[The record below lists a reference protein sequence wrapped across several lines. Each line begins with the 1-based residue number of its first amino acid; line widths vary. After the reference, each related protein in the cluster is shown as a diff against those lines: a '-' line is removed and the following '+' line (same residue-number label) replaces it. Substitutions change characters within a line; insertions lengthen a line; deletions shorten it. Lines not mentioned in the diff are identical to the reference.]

1 MAKEEG
7 KISDNAQYAIL
18 RFKKYKGPEIG
29 RIEAHNERTKEKYDS
44 NPDIDLSRSEN
55 NFHIIEP
62 TDRYRKMSEALIKQ
76 YDCPRVRSDSVRIVE
91 TLITASPEFFEGKSE
106 QEIRAFFQHAVD
118 FLKSELGEDR
128 LIAAPVHMDEKTP
141 HMHLSFVPITKDGRL
156 SAKDIIGNRKS
167 LTAWQDRYWQHMVS
181 KYPDLERGESA
192 SKTGR
197 EHIPPRIFKQA
208 VNLNKQAKAILE
220 LLSDTNAFNVKKNTA
235 ALGAMLKKF
244 FPELGKFLTKTKKY
258 DQAIRSLKA
267 ENADLKQDLKAA
279 TDGDMKRRLAE
290 AQLKSDYIEL
300 ERTLR
305 KIPPEIVFRYSGKT
319 IDQERGNVDE
329 V

>member
-1 MAKEEG
+1 MAEKEG
-7 KISDNAQYAIL
+7 SLTDNAQYAIL

-29 RIEAHNERTKEKYDS
+29 RIEAYNERRKEEYAT
-44 NPDIDLSRSEN
+44 NPDIDLSRTQY
-55 NFHIIEP
+55 NFHIVEP
-62 TDRYRKMSEALIKQ
+62 SDRYRKMSEALIKQ

-91 TLITASPEFFEGKSE
+91 TLVTASHDFFAGMKM
-106 QEIRAFFQHAVD
+106 QEVRAFFQHAVD
-118 FLKSELGEDR
+118 FLKDELGEDR
-128 LIAAPVHMDEKTP
+128 IVSAVVHMDEKTP

-181 KYPDLERGESA
+181 IYPDLERGESA

-208 VNLNKQAKAILE
+208 ANLNKQAKAILE
-220 LLSDTNAFNVKKNTA
+220 LLSDTNAFNVRKNTA
-235 ALGAMLKKF
+235 ALEAMLKKF

-267 ENADLKQDLKAA
+267 ENADLKQDLKEAA
-279 TDGDMKRRLAE
+279 DGDTKRRLAE

-319 IDQERGNVDE
+319 IEQERGNVNE

>member
-7 KISDNAQYAIL
+7 KISNNTQYAIF

-29 RIEAHNERTKEKYDS
+29 RIEAHNERRKEEYAS
-44 NPDIDLSRSEN
+44 NPDIDLSRTQH

-76 YDCPRVRSDSVRIVE
+76 YGCPRVRSDSVRVVE

-106 QEIRAFFQHAVD
+106 QEIRAFFQHAVN
-118 FLKSELGEDR
+118 FLKTELGEDR
-128 LIAAPVHMDEKTP
+128 LIAAPVHMDGKTP

-156 SAKDIIGNRKS
+156 SAKDIVGNCKS
-167 LTAWQDRYWQHMVS
+167 LTAWQDRFWLHMVRI
-181 KYPDLERGESA
+181 YPDLERGESA
-192 SKTGR
+192 SRTGR

-208 VNLNKQAKAILE
+208 ANLNKQAKAILE
-220 LLSDTNAFNVKKNTA
+220 LLSEINAFNAKKTA
-235 ALGAMLKKF
+235 AELEAMLKKF
-244 FPELGKFLTKTKKY
+244 FPELGKFLTKAKKY

-267 ENADLKQDLKAA
+267 ENADLKQDLKEAA
-279 TDGDMKRRLAE
+279 DGETKRRLAE

-319 IDQERGNVDE
+319 IEQERSD
-329 V
+329 

>member
-1 MAKEEG
+1 MLT
-7 KISDNAQYAIL
+7 DNAQYAIL

-44 NPDIDLSRSEN
+44 NPDIDLSRTQH

-76 YDCPRVRSDSVRIVE
+76 YGCPKVRSDSIRVVE
-91 TLITASPEFFEGKSE
+91 TLITASPEFFEGKNE
-106 QEIRAFFQHAVD
+106 AEIRAFFQHAVD

-156 SAKDIIGNRKS
+156 SAKDIIGNRKN
-167 LTAWQDRYWQHMVS
+167 LTAWQDRYWQHVVN

-208 VNLNKQAKAILE
+208 ANLNKQAKAILE
-220 LLSDTNAFNVKKNTA
+220 LLSDTNAFNVKRNTA
-235 ALGAMLKKF
+235 ALEAMLKKF

-267 ENADLKQDLKAA
+267 ENADLKQDLKEA
-279 TDGDMKRRLAE
+279 TDGDTKRRLAE
-290 AQLKSDYIEL
+290 AQLKSNYIEL
-300 ERTLR
+300 ECTLR
-305 KIPPEIVFRYSGKT
+305 RIPPEIVFRYSGKT
-319 IDQERGNVDE
+319 IEQERGNANE

>member
-44 NPDIDLSRSEN
+44 NADIDLSRSEN
-55 NFHIIEP
+55 NFHIIAP

-76 YDCPRVRSDSVRIVE
+76 YACPRVRSDSVRIVE
-91 TLITASPEFFEGKSE
+91 TLITASPEFFEDKSE

-118 FLKSELGEDR
+118 FLKNELGEDR

-167 LTAWQDRYWQHMVS
+167 LTTWQDRYWQHMVS

-208 VNLNKQAKAILE
+208 ANLNKQAKAILE

-319 IDQERGNVDE
+319 TEQERGNANE

>member
-1 MAKEEG
+1 MAEKEG
-7 KISDNAQYAIL
+7 LLTDNA
-18 RFKKYKGPEIG
+18 P
-29 RIEAHNERTKEKYDS
+29 HNERTKEKYDS

-76 YDCPRVRSDSVRIVE
+76 YGCPRVRSDSVRIVE
-91 TLITASPEFFEGKSE
+91 TLITASPEFFEDKSE

-118 FLKSELGEDR
+118 FLKNELGEDR

-181 KYPDLERGESA
+181 IYPDLERGESA

-208 VNLNKQAKAILE
+208 ATLNKQAKAILE
-220 LLSDTNAFNVKKNTA
+220 LLSDTNAFNVKKKTA
-235 ALGAMLKKF
+235 AELEAMLKKF
-244 FPELGKFLTKTKKY
+244 FPELGKFLTKTRKY

-267 ENADLKQDLKAA
+267 ENADLKQDLKEAA
-279 TDGDMKRRLAE
+279 DGDTKRRLAE

-319 IDQERGNVDE
+319 TEQERSD
-329 V
+329 

>member
-1 MAKEEG
+1 MAEKEG
-7 KISDNAQYAIL
+7 SLTDNAQYAIF

-29 RIEAHNERTKEKYDS
+29 RIEAHNERWKEEYAS
-44 NPDIDLSRSEN
+44 NPDIDLSRTQH

-76 YDCPRVRSDSVRIVE
+76 YGCPKVRSDSVRVVE
-91 TLITASPEFFEGKSE
+91 TLITASPEFFEGKTE
-106 QEIRAFFQHAVD
+106 AEIRVFFQHAVD
-118 FLKSELGEDR
+118 FLKNELGEDR

-167 LTAWQDRYWQHMVS
+167 LTAWQDRYWQHMVR

-208 VNLNKQAKAILE
+208 ANLNKQAKVILE
-220 LLSDTNAFNVKKNTA
+220 LLSEINAFNAKKTA
-235 ALGAMLKKF
+235 AELEAMLKKF
-244 FPELGKFLTKTKKY
+244 FPELGKFLTKTRKY

-267 ENADLKQDLKAA
+267 ENADLKQDLKEAA
-279 TDGDMKRRLAE
+279 DGDTKRRLAE

-319 IDQERGNVDE
+319 IEQERGNANE

>member
-29 RIEAHNERTKEKYDS
+29 RIEAHNERTKERYNS

-55 NFHIIEP
+55 NFHIIAP

-76 YDCPRVRSDSVRIVE
+76 YNCPRVRSDSVRVVE

-106 QEIRAFFQHAVD
+106 QEIRAFFQHAVN
-118 FLKSELGEDR
+118 FLKNELGEDR

-156 SAKDIIGNRKS
+156 SAKDIVGNCKK
-167 LTAWQDRYWQHMVS
+167 LTAWQDRFWLHMVS
-181 KYPDLERGESA
+181 IYPDLERGESA

-208 VNLNKQAKAILE
+208 ANLNKQAKAILE

-235 ALGAMLKKF
+235 ALETMLKKF

-258 DQAIRSLKA
+258 DQAIRRLKA
-267 ENADLKQDLKAA
+267 ENADLKQDLKEAA
-279 TDGDMKRRLAE
+279 DGDTKRRLAE

-319 IDQERGNVDE
+319 IEQERGNANE

>member
-1 MAKEEG
+1 MAEKEG
-7 KISDNAQYAIL
+7 LLTDNAQYAIL

-76 YDCPRVRSDSVRIVE
+76 YGCPKVRSDSIRVVE

-106 QEIRAFFQHAVD
+106 KEIRAFFQHAVN
-118 FLKSELGEDR
+118 FLKNELGEDR

-167 LTAWQDRYWQHMVS
+167 LTTWQDRYWQHMVS
-181 KYPDLERGESA
+181 IYPDLERGESA

-208 VNLNKQAKAILE
+208 ANLNKQAKAILE

-235 ALGAMLKKF
+235 ALEAMLKKF

-267 ENADLKQDLKAA
+267 ENADLKQDLKEAA
-279 TDGDMKRRLAE
+279 DGDMKRRLAE
-290 AQLKSDYIEL
+290 AQLKTDYIEL

-305 KIPPEIVFRYSGKT
+305 KIPPEIVFRYSGKS
-319 IDQERGNVDE
+319 IEQERGNANE

>member
-1 MAKEEG
+1 MAKEER

-44 NPDIDLSRSEN
+44 NPDIDLSRTQN
-55 NFHIIEP
+55 NFHIIKP

-91 TLITASPEFFEGKSE
+91 TLITASPEFFEDKSE

-118 FLKSELGEDR
+118 FLKNELGEDR

-208 VNLNKQAKAILE
+208 ANLNKQAKAILE
-220 LLSDTNAFNVKKNTA
+220 LLSDTNAFNVKKTTA
-235 ALGAMLKKF
+235 ALEAMLKKF
-244 FPELGKFLTKTKKY
+244 FPELGKFLTKTRKY

-267 ENADLKQDLKAA
+267 ENADLKQDLKEVV
-279 TDGDMKRRLAE
+279 DGDTKRRLAE

-319 IDQERGNVDE
+319 IDQERGNANE

>member
-1 MAKEEG
+1 MPFCDLRNTRGRRLAESKPTT
-7 KISDNAQYAIL
+7 SAQKREYA
-18 RFKKYKGPEIG
+18 
-29 RIEAHNERTKEKYDS
+29 S

-76 YDCPRVRSDSVRIVE
+76 YGCPKVRSDSVRVVE
-91 TLITASPEFFEGKSE
+91 TLITASPEFFEDKSE

-118 FLKSELGEDR
+118 FLKNELGEDR

-208 VNLNKQAKAILE
+208 ANLNKQAKAILE

-235 ALGAMLKKF
+235 ALEAMLKKF
-244 FPELGKFLTKTKKY
+244 FPELGKFLTKTKQY

-267 ENADLKQDLKAA
+267 ENADLKQDLKEAA
-279 TDGDMKRRLAE
+279 DGDTKRRLAE

-319 IDQERGNVDE
+319 IEQERGNANE